1 MGDQFTYL
9 QDYFLNQPM
18 PEADLVDEAILQQ
31 YIDSSAVIE
40 GGSSFFWLI
49 NYLKREPAYVS
60 SSVKEVLGYHK
71 AFLSN
76 ASMGNYLRLIP
87 AEDRLLLRKVFSD
100 IHAYYQQIP
109 LEEIGLYRFD
119 FNYRIQRADYRL
131 VSVMQQSMFLQVSA
145 SGVPLIEL
153 SLITDF
159 STYKTNT
166 LIQLQVYKSEQGIYK
181 QLAAWQYDEDL
192 EKLTERE
199 KEVLGLIAQGLT
211 DKDIA
216 DKMNISLHT
225 VKTHRKNIVTKTNSR
240 NSAEAVNKYL
250 ATATSGL

>member
-1 MGDQFTYL
+1 MGDHYSYL
-9 QDYFLNQPM
+9 QDYFLDQPM
-18 PEADLVDEAILQQ
+18 PEANLVDEAMLQQ
-31 YIDSSAVIE
+31 FIDSSAVVE

-71 AFLSN
+71 AFLNN
-76 ASMGNYLRLIP
+76 ASMGNYLRLVP
-87 AEDRLLLRKVFSD
+87 AEDRVLLKKVFSD

-109 LEEIGLYRFD
+109 LQEIGQYRFD

-131 VSVMQQSMFLQVSA
+131 ISVMQQTMFLQASA
-145 SGVPLIEL
+145 SGFPLIEL
-153 SLITDF
+153 SMVTDF

-166 LIQLQVYKSEQGIYK
+166 LIQLQVFKAEQGGYK
-181 QLAAWQYDEDL
+181 PLAAWQYDEDL
-192 EKLTERE
+192 EKLTDRERE
-199 KEVLGLIAQGLT
+199 VLSLIAQGQT

-216 DKMNISLHT
+216 DQMNISLHT

-250 ATATSGL
+250 AMREV